1 MNISNEF
8 ISEKSE
14 EIGKAFRI
22 AVWKSKNDI
31 REKKQQLKNPNSL
44 ENYRSG
50 FPIFLLKFFDEF
62 IITLENMKHKILNK
76 KRKQRDSEEKSFNI
90 THT

>member
-14 EIGKAFRI
+14 EIGKAFGI

-31 REKKQQLKNPNSL
+31 REKKNN
-44 ENYRSG
+44 
-50 FPIFLLKFFDEF
+50 F
-62 IITLENMKHKILNK
+62 KIL
-76 KRKQRDSEEKSFNI
+76 I
-90 THT
+90 H